1 VPLDEFTDAIVGQL
15 KMGSIEA
22 TYGFSAESSRATRE
36 QLEAIF
42 KQMNQP
48 LETK

>member
-1 VPLDEFTDAIVGQL
+1 VPVNEFADAIAEQL

-22 TYGFSAESSRATRE
+22 TYGFSAESSRSRRE

-48 LETK
+48 V